1 METLFEKKKRKLV
14 DGTVNKVKRNTGSET
29 MAYLPEKSEQDR
41 TLAKEE
47 LENTRA
53 GLEFQRLQQTH
64 MCASICT
71 MFMENDSWHD
81 FILFVVKGCC
91 RTYLTLSAV

>member
-29 MAYLPEKSEQDR
+29 MAYLPEKSEPDR
-41 TLAKEE
+41 TLAKEK

-53 GLEFQRLQQTH
+53 GLELQRQQQDVLMQQTH

-71 MFMENDSWHD
+71 KFMENDSWHD
-81 FILFVVKGCC
+81 FILFLVKGCC
-91 RTYLTLSAV
+91 